1 MPLPLSSDQF
11 GAGLAEALSLAQGL
25 RERIDAQAGG
35 AALKHQELHHA
46 LEIQRRDQSKVA
58 EDLAKLAG
66 EVKRISD
73 AVEALKHQRSEDAPA
88 LDLARGLYQK
98 LQSVLIAAIL
108 GGAIIQTAL
117 PLLVQALQRGSA
129 P

>member
-1 MPLPLSSDQF
+1 MPLPLNADQF
-11 GAGLAEALSLAQGL
+11 SAGLTEALQLAQGL
-25 RERIDAQAGG
+25 RERIDSQASG
-35 AALKHQELHHA
+35 AALKNQELHHA
-46 LEIQRRDQSKVA
+46 LELLRR
-58 EDLAKLAG
+58 DLAKLSAD
-66 EVKRISD
+66 VKQISD

-108 GGAIIQTAL
+108 GGAVIQTAL